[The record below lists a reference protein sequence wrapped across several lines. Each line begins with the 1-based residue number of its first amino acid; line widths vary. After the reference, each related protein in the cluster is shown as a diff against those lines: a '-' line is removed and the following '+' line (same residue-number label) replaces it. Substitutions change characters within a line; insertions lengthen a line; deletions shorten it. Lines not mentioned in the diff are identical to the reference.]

1 MAEFFDP
8 HQWYF
13 GVRCEDCQQF
23 ISLGEA
29 PPINADVE
37 PRFVELHVICPHC
50 EADRGYRPMQVTRQ
64 LQRVRPQSPGLLP
77 DNQETSV

>member
-1 MAEFFDP
+1 MAEFSDP

-13 GVRCEDCQQF
+13 VVQCEACRQF

-37 PRFVELHVICPHC
+37 PRFIELHVICPHC
-50 EADRGYRPMQVTRQ
+50 AADRGYRPMQVTRQ
-64 LQRVRPQSPGLLP
+64 LQRVKPPVDSPPP
-77 DNQETSV
+77 DDQAMSA